1 MKTSLSPVFR
11 NQMEQMRSIQGI
23 IFNND
28 AMGELPP
35 LTRLLFAGLWCLVDD
50 KGRTEDKPRKL
61 KKIIMG
67 YDDVSTGDIDEMLQS
82 LHDKRFIVRY
92 STDGSN
98 YIQVNSFSK
107 YNNPILLRKQSQIP
121 PPELEISL

>member
-1 MKTSLSPVFR
+1 MKTSLSPVFGK
-11 NQMEQMRSIQGI
+11 QMEQIRSIQGS

-28 AMGELPP
+28 AMGELSP

-61 KKIIMG
+61 KKVIMG
-67 YDDVSTGDIDEMLQS
+67 YDDASAGQVDEMLQS
-82 LHDKRFIVRY
+82 LHDRCFIVRY

-98 YIQVNSFSK
+98 YIQVNDFSK
-107 YNNPILLRKQSQIP
+107 YKNPILLRKQSQIP

>member
-121 PPELEISL
+121 PPELQ